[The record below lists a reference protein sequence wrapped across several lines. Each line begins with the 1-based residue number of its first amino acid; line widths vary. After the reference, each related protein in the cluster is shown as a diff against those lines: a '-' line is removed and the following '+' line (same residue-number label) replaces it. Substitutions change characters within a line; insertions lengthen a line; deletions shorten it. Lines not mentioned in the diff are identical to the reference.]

1 MNLADFYVGCVA
13 KAVSDNTCIKAGG
26 SVLVMLS

>member
-1 MNLADFYVGCVA
+1 MNLADFYVRNAGET
-13 KAVSDNTCIKAGG
+13 VSENTCIKAGG